1 MGFGF
6 QKHPSHWP
14 VLPSKCCFRAGIVS
28 FVTQGAFLCSNPRG
42 AGLAVH
48 VGWSLWSPRGL
59 TDQMDLCSW
68 RQRGALREASRKP
81 ASPRHWSR
89 VNGWSWPLHT
99 FQVVAWIILFILAFT
114 NFCIFVPLLPPNWN
128 LIMYGVTGGL
138 FCFHFVVHLL
148 GISIDPAETNV
159 RLKKYLEPIPTF
171 DPSKHTRVI
180 ENQYCH
186 LCEVAVSQKAKHCGA
201 CNKCVSDFDHH
212 CKWLN
217 NCVGGRNYRYFFCS
231 LVSASASL
239 LCLISILLY
248 IFIQYSVNPEVLRT
262 HPLYEGVSK
271 DTWLLFLPF
280 FPVKTKALVVLGI
293 GVFVLLLSALSF
305 LLPGYLF
312 IFHLFLMFKKLS
324 TYEYVTQNRY
334 QNIPKVPAGRKE
346 LSFKISMPQQADDL
360 SPSARREQ
368 RKEAPPQ
375 LRCPGLRSTITTC
388 EESSPLQA
396 ATGDLKSPSHRVKF
410 NHLLLDVH
418 SGPPFSTNT
427 FMEDSWVMEIDNSLT
442 LSALGLPGSKVSLSL
457 SSDFTLHPTLA
468 AGTED
473 HLPLKVLKDQQEMS
487 LPVEGDSA
495 EGKGPASGDEE
506 PTLAKWAVHTP
517 MALEIRAREAAL
529 KKLRLPHTLPSSSQ
543 NVPHM
548 DVPLERQQVY
558 GMEPATVITTRKPA
572 DGQVCNG
579 EDIQLPGQIKEETW
593 GRASPPS

>member
-1 MGFGF
+1 
-6 QKHPSHWP
+6 
-14 VLPSKCCFRAGIVS
+14 
-28 FVTQGAFLCSNPRG
+28 
-42 AGLAVH
+42 
-48 VGWSLWSPRGL
+48 
-59 TDQMDLCSW
+59 MDLCSW
-68 RQRGALREASRKP
+68 CQRGALREASRKP

-159 RLKKYLEPIPTF
+159 RLKKYLESIPTF

-186 LCEVAVSQKAKHCGA
+186 LCEVVVSQKAKHCGA

-231 LVSASASL
+231 LVSALASL

-346 LSFKISMPQQADDL
+346 LSFKISMPQV
-360 SPSARREQ
+360 SG
-368 RKEAPPQ
+368 APLLHH
-375 LRCPGLRSTITTC
+375 LRYPGLGQRPV
-388 EESSPLQA
+388 SPC
-396 ATGDLKSPSHRVKF
+396 SW
-410 NHLLLDVH
+410 N
-418 SGPPFSTNT
+418 FSQS
-427 FMEDSWVMEIDNSLT
+427 FASVLAQFSDSVCVCVCVCVCT
-442 LSALGLPGSKVSLSL
+442 LC
-457 SSDFTLHPTLA
+457 D
-468 AGTED
+468 
-473 HLPLKVLKDQQEMS
+473 
-487 LPVEGDSA
+487 
-495 EGKGPASGDEE
+495 
-506 PTLAKWAVHTP
+506 AV
-517 MALEIRAREAAL
+517 
-529 KKLRLPHTLPSSSQ
+529 
-543 NVPHM
+543 
-548 DVPLERQQVY
+548 QVY
-558 GMEPATVITTRKPA
+558 
-572 DGQVCNG
+572 VCMCM
-579 EDIQLPGQIKEETW
+579 W
-593 GRASPPS
+593 CV

>member
-1 MGFGF
+1 
-6 QKHPSHWP
+6 
-14 VLPSKCCFRAGIVS
+14 
-28 FVTQGAFLCSNPRG
+28 
-42 AGLAVH
+42 
-48 VGWSLWSPRGL
+48 
-59 TDQMDLCSW
+59 MDLCSW
-68 RQRGALREASRKP
+68 CQKGALREASRKP
-81 ASPRHWSR
+81 ASPRRWSR

-99 FQVVAWIILFILAFT
+99 FQVVAWTILFILAFT

-368 RKEAPPQ
+368 RKEAPLQ
-375 LRCPGLRSTITTC
+375 LRRPGLRSTITTC

-418 SGPPFSTNT
+418 SGPPSSTNT

-442 LSALGLPGSKVSLSL
+442 LSALSLPGSKVSLSL
-457 SSDFTLHPTLA
+457 SSDFTTHPTLA